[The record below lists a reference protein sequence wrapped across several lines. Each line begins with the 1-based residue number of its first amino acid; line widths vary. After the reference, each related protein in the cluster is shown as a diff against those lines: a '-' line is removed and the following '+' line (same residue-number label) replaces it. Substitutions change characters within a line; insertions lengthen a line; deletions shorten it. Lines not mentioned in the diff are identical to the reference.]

1 MHTCINRGEYAYIY
15 DYLYLYYVSQ
25 KKIDKRIMV
34 YVSAFEVYED
44 PDMQCEKLIYD
55 EFGYIYNCFRV
66 SDIVKLVMC
75 SI

>member
-1 MHTCINRGEYAYIY
+1 MHTCIHRGECTYMYN
-15 DYLYLYYVSQ
+15 YLYLYYVSQ
-25 KKIDKRIMV
+25 KKRIMV

>member
-1 MHTCINRGEYAYIY
+1 MYN
-15 DYLYLYYVSQ
+15 YLYLYYVSQ
-25 KKIDKRIMV
+25 KKRIMV